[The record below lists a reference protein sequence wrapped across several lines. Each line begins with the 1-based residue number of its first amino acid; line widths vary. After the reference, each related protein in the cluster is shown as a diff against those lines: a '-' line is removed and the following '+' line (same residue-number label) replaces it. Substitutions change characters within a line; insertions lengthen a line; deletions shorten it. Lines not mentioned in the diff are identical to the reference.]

1 MISQVESRENQ
12 QQLKFSVQ
20 DTGIGIAKDNLER
33 LFEPFTQN
41 DNSTTRHYGGTGLGL
56 SISRNLV
63 EMMGGKLTAQSEPGV
78 GSTFSFTVWLGKS
91 TRDIKA
97 GNGAGSD
104 LDDQLLARLA
114 GLKILVAEDN
124 PVNRQIAEEILER
137 EGALVDSVENG
148 EIALN
153 RISDSAFADHYDLIL
168 MDIQMPVMDGFE
180 ATQKIRIISPSIPI
194 LAMTARTMANEREEC
209 LKIGMNDHISKPI
222 NPQQLYQ
229 TILKYVKPQLK
240 ARVSDT
246 TIAVFEEIA
255 ESAVM
260 IEAKSEAK
268 SEAIS
273 FEATKIEEIDWEM
286 LTDRIGNSE
295 DLILTLLTVFAEIH
309 AGMATDMEAALKN
322 KDADLLKQ
330 KLHTAKGVLGNINAT
345 GLYQQVKKIEA
356 ELLAVGL
363 SEDLEQDMKYFKSD
377 FNHFISAILNFIDT
391 HK

>member
-1 MISQVESRENQ
+1 
-12 QQLKFSVQ
+12 
-20 DTGIGIAKDNLER
+20 
-33 LFEPFTQN
+33 
-41 DNSTTRHYGGTGLGL
+41 
-56 SISRNLV
+56 
-63 EMMGGKLTAQSEPGV
+63 MMGGKLTVDSEPGV

-97 GNGAGSD
+97 GNGGRPDS
-104 LDDQLLARLA
+104 DDQPLAKLA

-124 PVNRQIAEEILER
+124 PVNRQIAEEFLER
-137 EGALVDSVENG
+137 QGALVDSVENG

-153 RISDSAFADHYDLIL
+153 RISDSAFGDHYDLIL

-180 ATQKIRIISPSIPI
+180 ATQKIRIIKPDIPI
-194 LAMTARTMANEREEC
+194 LAMTARTMANERDDC
-209 LKIGMNDHISKPI
+209 LKNGMNDHISKPI

-229 TILKYVKPQLK
+229 TILKYVKPELK
-240 ARVSDT
+240 DRVSDT
-246 TIAVFEEIA
+246 TVAVIEGIT

-260 IEAKSEAK
+260 IEVKSE
-268 SEAIS
+268 SIS
-273 FEATKIEEIDWEM
+273 FEVTKIEEIDWEM

-309 AGMATDMEAALKN
+309 VGMATDMEAALKA

-330 KLHTAKGVLGNINAT
+330 KLHTAKGVLGNIDAT

-356 ELLAVGL
+356 KLLAVGM
-363 SEDLEQDMKYFKSD
+363 SEDLEQDIKNFKSD
-377 FNHFISAILNFIDT
+377 FIRFISAIMNFIDT